1 MRGRPHQHTGLSFAL
16 TAARTAVERRR
27 ILFARAGGV
36 ADLVPAA
43 GEFGPVAR
51 GAGPGHLL
59 RDVDLVEE
67 ALCHDTIPTGRSG
80 PPVAD
85 GAFTHL
91 QAVDRLALDHARQ
104 HPGGLS
110 VTSLA

>member
-1 MRGRPHQHTGLSFAL
+1 MRGRPHQHTGVSSAL
-16 TAARTAVERRR
+16 AAARTAMERRR

-51 GAGPGHLL
+51 GAGPGHLF

-67 ALCHDTIPTGRSG
+67 ALCHDAVPAGRLG

-85 GAFTHL
+85 GVFTHL
-91 QAVDRLALDHARQ
+91 KAMDRLALDYARQ
-104 HPGGLS
+104 HAVGLS
-110 VTSLA
+110 